1 MEVRINKNYNLE
13 TNEDL
18 FGLSL
23 KVDGGHR
30 YCKYPIEHQEYKTI
44 TDAHKAKGEVSK
56 QFAEGAI
63 IIYPNNL
70 SKGINKSEPVKI
82 RI

>member
-1 MEVRINKNYNLE
+1 MEVRINKNYNFK
-13 TNEDL
+13 TSEDL

-23 KVDGGHR
+23 RVDGGHR
-30 YCKYPIEHQEYKTI
+30 YCKYPMEHQDYKTV
-44 TDAHKAKGEVSK
+44 TEASKAKGEVSK
-56 QFAEGAI
+56 QFANGATI
-63 IIYPNNL
+63 LYPNNL